1 MRVSDSGIRQ
11 LVQAVWLE
19 SDLIVHLSLQRHPA
33 YFCSPCC
40 AFLKEKYRHTDIFT
54 LESWIFI
61 IVDCCFICR
70 LIFYV
75 SAMAL
80 L

>member
-11 LVQAVWLE
+11 LVQAAWLE
-19 SDLIVHLSLQRHPA
+19 AELIVHLSLQRHPA
-33 YFCSPCC
+33 CFCAPCC
-40 AFLKEKYRHTDIFT
+40 AFLKENYHHTVIFT

-61 IVDCCFICR
+61 IVDCCFICS
-70 LIFYV
+70 LIFDV